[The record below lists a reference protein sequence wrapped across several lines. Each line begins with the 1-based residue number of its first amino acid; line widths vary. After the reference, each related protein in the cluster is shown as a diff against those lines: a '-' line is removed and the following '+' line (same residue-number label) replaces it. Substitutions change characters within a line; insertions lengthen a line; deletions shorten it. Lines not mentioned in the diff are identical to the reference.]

1 MYMVSREYL
10 NMKEDL
16 FTKLIKKPRK
26 EELLVSNILFAEQ
39 WPYCLSMIIVYLE
52 FLLFTAF
59 EIIELFNINIIYILI
74 NLEDNLFLTDK
85 M

>member
-1 MYMVSREYL
+1 MVSREYL
-10 NMKEDL
+10 NMKKDL

-52 FLLFTAF
+52 FLLFSPLKF
-59 EIIELFNINIIYILI
+59 SLLSSLILKLFILI
-74 NLEDNLFLTDK
+74 
-85 M
+85 

>member
-1 MYMVSREYL
+1 
-10 NMKEDL
+10 MKEDL

-59 EIIELFNINIIYILI
+59 EVKII
-74 NLEDNLFLTDK
+74 
-85 M
+85 